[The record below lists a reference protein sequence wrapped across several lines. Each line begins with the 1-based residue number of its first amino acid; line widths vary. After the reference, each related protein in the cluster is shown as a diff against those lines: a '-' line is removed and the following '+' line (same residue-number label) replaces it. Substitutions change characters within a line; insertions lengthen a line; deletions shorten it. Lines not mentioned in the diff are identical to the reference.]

1 MGGRTAQL
9 TGPDVHLG
17 REGGQTAGGID
28 GQHAGRVV
36 GAGQEHG
43 VHHIDAAHRLAGL
56 QADGVAPV
64 GPDGLKFRCEAGRD
78 GDTGTEVGA
87 AFQHEKGRHHLGQAG
102 DAAGKVGVLLHENFA
117 GVGIEE
123 VDGFL
128 RVGGLNGHRVDG
140 ETGQCRCSH
149 ECSGQNQSQK
159 PPRKGMKLHKL
170 ILLRKPGGF
179 LAPTIRAIIKNT
191 INEAKEKGGFSTMTL
206 SFGGKMPRDEGAVF
220 VAANATVL
228 GDVTLGR
235 GVNIWYGA
243 VLRADEGAL
252 ILGENSNVQDNAVL
266 HCDPGGQ
273 VVLGKN
279 VTVGHSA
286 IVHGCTVGDN
296 SLIGMHATI
305 LNHAV
310 VGRNCIIG
318 AGALVPEGM
327 VIPDNSVA
335 VGVPARVIKTIR
347 DDQLAHNIENAK
359 AYVEMGRQHAAL

>member
-1 MGGRTAQL
+1 M
-9 TGPDVHLG
+9 
-17 REGGQTAGGID
+17 
-28 GQHAGRVV
+28 
-36 GAGQEHG
+36 
-43 VHHIDAAHRLAGL
+43 
-56 QADGVAPV
+56 
-64 GPDGLKFRCEAGRD
+64 
-78 GDTGTEVGA
+78 
-87 AFQHEKGRHHLGQAG
+87 
-102 DAAGKVGVLLHENFA
+102 
-117 GVGIEE
+117 
-123 VDGFL
+123 
-128 RVGGLNGHRVDG
+128 
-140 ETGQCRCSH
+140 
-149 ECSGQNQSQK
+149 
-159 PPRKGMKLHKL
+159 M
-170 ILLRKPGGF
+170 
-179 LAPTIRAIIKNT
+179 
-191 INEAKEKGGFSTMTL
+191 L
-206 SFGGKMPRDEGAVF
+206 SFGGKMPQDEGAVF

-318 AGALVPEGM
+318 AGALVPEGKI
-327 VIPDNSVA
+327 IPDDSLV
-335 VGVPARVIKTIR
+335 VGVPGKIIK
-347 DDQLAHNIENAK
+347 QVSPEQAAASLANA
-359 AYVEMGRQHAAL
+359 AHYVGEGRRHAAALRKEEKGENE

>member
-1 MGGRTAQL
+1 MFLSFCGKNPRN
-9 TGPDVHLG
+9 
-17 REGGQTAGGID
+17 E
-28 GQHAGRVV
+28 
-36 GAGQEHG
+36 
-43 VHHIDAAHRLAGL
+43 
-56 QADGVAPV
+56 
-64 GPDGLKFRCEAGRD
+64 
-78 GDTGTEVGA
+78 GA
-87 AFQHEKGRHHLGQAG
+87 AF
-102 DAAGKVGVLLHENFA
+102 V
-117 GVGIEE
+117 
-123 VDGFL
+123 
-128 RVGGLNGHRVDG
+128 
-140 ETGQCRCSH
+140 
-149 ECSGQNQSQK
+149 
-159 PPRKGMKLHKL
+159 
-170 ILLRKPGGF
+170 
-179 LAPTIRAIIKNT
+179 AP
-191 INEAKEKGGFSTMTL
+191 
-206 SFGGKMPRDEGAVF
+206 
-220 VAANATVL
+220 NATVQ
-228 GDVTLGR
+228 GDVILKPGST
-235 GVNIWYGA
+235 VWYGA
-243 VLRADEGAL
+243 VLRGDDGTL
-252 ILGENSNVQDNAVL
+252 TLGENSNVQDNAVL